1 MRQIKAIGFDFGGV
15 IGGGPNIGHEFT
27 KASADLLG
35 VTTEVW
41 RKVYFSINNLINT
54 DKKSKRDFW
63 LHFLKEFNQT
73 DKIDQVLAQDLAM
86 AKRYLVVNQQIISL
100 IDQFRERG
108 YKVGLLSNASGEV
121 ANNIKTLNL
130 AGHFDS
136 FLFSAE
142 IGVQKPDIAAFE
154 YLAKSLGA
162 DLADLIF
169 IDDAEPSL
177 KTASQAGFT
186 PILFKSYEQLV
197 EELTKLRLLQSV
209 P

>member
-1 MRQIKAIGFDFGGV
+1 MRTIKAVGFDFGGV
-15 IGGGPNIGHEFT
+15 IGGDPNIGHEFT
-27 KASADLLG
+27 KASTDLLG
-35 VTTEVW
+35 VTIGEW

-63 LHFLKEFNQT
+63 LRFLEEFNQV

-100 IDQFRERG
+100 IDELRERG

-121 ANNIKTLNL
+121 AGNIKALNL
-130 AGHFDS
+130 ASHFDS

-142 IGVQKPDIAAFE
+142 IGLQKPEIVAFE
-154 YLAKSLGA
+154 YLAKSLGV
-162 DLADLIF
+162 DLANLIF
-169 IDDAEPSL
+169 IDDAEMSL
-177 KTASQAGFT
+177 KTASEAGFT

-197 EELTKLRLLQSV
+197 VELTKLKLL
-209 P
+209 